1 MKAFLTIK
9 TGYAYSKY
17 YGWRGD
23 YYKIVII
30 NGSKTYSYNII
41 TGYEKTEPI
50 KQYLKDKGYTELYAG
65 TDICGQIKRNDIKGY
80 RFDTLEDIKRN
91 IK

>member
-1 MKAFLTIK
+1 MKIFTTTK

-23 YYKIVII
+23 YYKIIII
-30 NGSKTYSYNII
+30 NGSKTYSYNLL

-50 KQYLKDKGYTELYAG
+50 KQYLKQKGYTEFY
-65 TDICGQIKRNDIKGY
+65 TKSDICGQVKRSDIGGY
-80 RFDTLEDIKRN
+80 KFDTIEDIKRD